1 MFFMV
6 FVNFLEITVFYVRAG
21 LFLMPVLIAC
31 SLLMSCPWSWHW
43 PSCLWQEVP
52 RRACLIRRKGSL
64 LGLVTLQR
72 PMVMSPMLSVCKCV
86 LVHTDCT
93 GECCSWCLV
102 CVGGVYVCTHTR
114 VFFCWYMFVCVCIYE
129 GRTTDPPLFYWI
141 ESASLTTST
150 NCSLIE
156 DGVIPLD
163 SDSQNQSL

>member
-86 LVHTDCT
+86 LVQTYCT
-93 GECCSWCLV
+93 GQCGSCWLGWGGGGI
-102 CVGGVYVCTHTR
+102 CVHTHTCFLLLVYVCMCVYLWGEDHWPSSLLLDR
-114 VFFCWYMFVCVCIYE
+114 VSKLDNQHQLF
-129 GRTTDPPLFYWI
+129 TDRRW
-141 ESASLTTST
+141 SHS
-150 NCSLIE
+150 
-156 DGVIPLD
+156 VR
-163 SDSQNQSL
+163 